1 MGGGKMESTLCILL
15 KCPNAF
21 EKDFSSWGFANKAQ
35 IINFTTT
42 TICVCYKIYT
52 GTLLTDD
59 WVVLLPVA
67 CDDKKIL
74 TNHCQWL
81 PDFISKGNLVFGNK
95 ISKSEL
101 CYQIDSVYA
110 AMTLPT

>member
-59 WVVLLPVA
+59 WVVLLPV
-67 CDDKKIL
+67 
-74 TNHCQWL
+74 
-81 PDFISKGNLVFGNK
+81 
-95 ISKSEL
+95 
-101 CYQIDSVYA
+101 
-110 AMTLPT
+110 MTKRS